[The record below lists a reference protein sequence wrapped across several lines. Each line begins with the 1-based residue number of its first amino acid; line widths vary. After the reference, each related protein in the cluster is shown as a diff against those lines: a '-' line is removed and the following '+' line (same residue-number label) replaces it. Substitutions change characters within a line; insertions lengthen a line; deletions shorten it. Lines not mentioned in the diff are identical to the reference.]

1 MTARTGA
8 RRKYARAFLLGMQNG
23 LEYRADF
30 FLNMTSAIFPIFI
43 QIFMWSA
50 IYAKTG
56 EGAMFGYT
64 YAQMIAYTVMASIL
78 NRLLR
83 TGFEYEVAEDIKS
96 GGMDKFIIRPIS
108 HFPYRLCVF
117 LGQKTVQTG
126 LMSIL
131 LLGVAV
137 AVAQLTGLSIGWR
150 QVLGFLPAFLL
161 AFVMNFILFYLVSAI
176 AFWLSEIG
184 FFFEAVKIV
193 FIAMSGGIFPID
205 VLGGTLARVLRL
217 LPFQYTINFPVDVLN
232 GRIAG
237 AELLRGLLFQV
248 FWCLVLAGLSALIW
262 RKGSKKYVAVG
273 G

>member
-8 RRKYARAFLLGMQNG
+8 RRKYARAFSLGMQNG